1 MGFLNQLQEYC
12 GAMLLKL
19 TFDDKIRQTPH
30 LVGLSALSF
39 ISIRSYD
46 LSFQVLK
53 QAGHV
58 LHLAE
63 K

>member
-1 MGFLNQLQEYC
+1 
-12 GAMLLKL
+12 MLLKL
-19 TFDDKIRQTPH
+19 TFDDKTRPIPY
-30 LVGLSALSF
+30 LVGLSDLSF
-39 ISIRSYD
+39 MSIRSYG
-46 LSFQVLK
+46 LNFQVLK